1 MRRREPAEVESAGH
15 ESFLDVVTNIVCI
28 LIILVMIVGQRAHDM
43 VVSESKTPAG
53 PPPAAIDAQRTA
65 AALEEDVNHLSH
77 EIATIR
83 QTAAARFMERDRLS
97 TMLAAADHELAQRRA
112 LLDDNSRQKYD
123 LDRDKA
129 LAQAD
134 LDRMESELKQLAA
147 SAETTVKIES
157 FPTPISKVVDEKE
170 AHFQLRH
177 GRIAYVPF
185 TEFAGKFHSIMEQKA
200 HKLRDTDEIT
210 ETFGPLFDFTIRY
223 TLARVDIPWEDAV
236 KSGQG
241 GSYIQLASFYFYPVS
256 SEIGEPVADAMSKTS
271 FFRGKLEECNPKHYT
286 ITFWIFP
293 DSFDDF
299 NRVRRELYELGYAVA
314 ARPMPEG
321 RRIGGA
327 PNGSKSNA
335 Q

>member
-43 VVSESKTPAG
+43 VVSEASKPAG
-53 PPPAAIDAQRTA
+53 PAQTA
-65 AALEEDVNHLSH
+65 VEAQQTAVALEEDVNHLSH
-77 EIATIR
+77 EIANVR
-83 QTAAARFMERDRLS
+83 QTAAARFVERDRLS
-97 TMLAAADHELAQRRA
+97 TILAAAEHELAQRRA
-112 LLDDNSRQKYD
+112 ALDDKTRHQYD
-123 LDRDKA
+123 VDRDQA
-129 LAQAD
+129 MAQAD
-134 LDRMESELKQLAA
+134 LDRLEKELKQLAS

-185 TEFAGKFHSIMEQKA
+185 TEFAGKFRSILEAKA
-200 HKLRDTDEIT
+200 HRLRDTDQIT
-210 ETFGPLFDFTIRY
+210 ETFGPICDFTIKY
-223 TLARVDIPWEDAV
+223 TLARVDVSWEEAV
-236 KSGQG
+236 RSGQG

-256 SEIGEPVADAMSKTS
+256 NEIGEPVADAMSKTS
-271 FFRGKLEECNPKHYT
+271 FFHGKLEECNPKHYT
-286 ITFWIFP
+286 ITFWIYP
-293 DSFDDF
+293 DSFDEF
-299 NRVRRELYELGYAVA
+299 NRVRKELYELGYSVA

-321 RRIGGA
+321 RRMGGA

>member
-43 VVSESKTPAG
+43 VVAEPLLRPAR
-53 PPPAAIDAQRTA
+53 PKRRSMPSNRPM
-65 AALEEDVNHLSH
+65 ALEQDVNHLTR
-77 EIATIR
+77 EIATVR
-83 QTAAARFMERDRLS
+83 QTAAARFAERDRLS
-97 TMLAAADHELAQRRA
+97 TILAAAEHELAQRRA
-112 LLDDNSRQKYD
+112 ALDDKTRHKYD

-134 LDRMESELKQLAA
+134 LDRLERELKQLAS

-170 AHFQLRH
+170 AHFQLRR

-185 TEFAGKFHSIMEQKA
+185 TEFAGKFRSLYEEKA

-210 ETFGPLFDFTIRY
+210 ETYGPLYDFTIRY
-223 TLARVDIPWEDAV
+223 KLARVDVSWEEAV
-236 KSGQG
+236 RSGQG
-241 GSYIQLASFYFYPVS
+241 GSYVHLAEFYFYPVS
-256 SEIGEPVADAMSKTS
+256 GDIGEPVADAMSKTS
-271 FFRGKLEECNPKHYT
+271 FFRGKLEECNPKHFT
-286 ITFWIFP
+286 ITFWIYP

-299 NRVRRELYELGYAVA
+299 NRVRKELYELGYSVA
-314 ARPMPEG
+314 ARPMPDN

>member
-28 LIILVMIVGQRAHDM
+28 LIILVMIVGQRAHNLI
-43 VVSESKTPAG
+43 VSESSTPAG
-53 PPPAAIDAQRTA
+53 PAQTAIDAQQAA
-65 AALEEDVNHLSH
+65 AALEEDVAHLTG
-77 EIATIR
+77 EIATVR
-83 QTAAARFMERDRLS
+83 QTAAARFAERDHLS
-97 TMLAAADHELAQRRA
+97 TILTAAEHELAKRRA
-112 LLDDNSRQKYD
+112 TLDEKSRHKYD

-129 LAQAD
+129 LAKAD
-134 LDRMESELKQLAA
+134 LERLESELKQLTS

-170 AHFQLRH
+170 AHFQLRR

-185 TEFAGKFHSIMEQKA
+185 TEFAAKFRSILETKA
-200 HKLRDTDEIT
+200 HRLRDTDEIT
-210 ETFGPLFDFTIRY
+210 ETYGPLFDFTIRY
-223 TLARVDIPWEDAV
+223 TLARVDVPWEEAV
-236 KSGQG
+236 RSGQG

-256 SEIGEPVADAMSKTS
+256 GEIGEPVRDAMSKTS

-286 ITFWIFP
+286 ITFWIYP
-293 DSFDDF
+293 DSFDEF
-299 NRVRRELYELGYAVA
+299 NRVRKELYELGYSVA

-321 RRIGGA
+321 RRMGGA
-327 PNGSKSNA
+327 PNGSKTHA